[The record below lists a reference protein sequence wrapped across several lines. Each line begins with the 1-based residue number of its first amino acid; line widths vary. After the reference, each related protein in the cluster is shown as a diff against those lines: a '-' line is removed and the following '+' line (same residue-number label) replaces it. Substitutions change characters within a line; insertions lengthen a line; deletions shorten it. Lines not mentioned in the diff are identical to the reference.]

1 MHARKALY
9 YWTKLPAY
17 AAYLG
22 CVGCKSMDVSVHSRV
37 YVKARSACLLT
48 RSTDVLCIY
57 WDRVSHWIWSRHFSQ
72 TGWPLSSWALLVSA
86 PGLVYGC
93 APPAPAFCGCQGSWL
108 RPLRLCSKHS
118 HHWVISPAQCF
129 LHQHLGRLWKVTII
143 TAPTPWW
150 GIKGILHPRW
160 SFLLEADSPCTGF

>member
-9 YWTKLPAY
+9 HWTKLPAY

-22 CVGCKSMDVSVHSRV
+22 CVGCKSMDVGVHSCV

-48 RSTDVLCIY
+48 RSTAVLCIY

-108 RPLRLCSKHS
+108 RPLRTLIAESS
-118 HHWVISPAQCF
+118 PQPNAFFINTWVDFEKLPSS
-129 LHQHLGRLWKVTII
+129 LHLRHG
-143 TAPTPWW
+143 
-150 GIKGILHPRW
+150 G
-160 SFLLEADSPCTGF
+160 EARTFCIHGEAFF